1 MPNEALLSGR
11 IRMVNRNS
19 TITVMVTVDGL
30 QRLGKGLLVA
40 ICILTELTVIM
51 QVLYQTHEQGRQR
64 RQEPGP
70 RHLRE

>member
-1 MPNEALLSGR
+1 MPYGALLSGR

-51 QVLYQTHEQGRQR
+51 QVLYQTHEA
-64 RQEPGP
+64 
-70 RHLRE
+70 REAKEARARAQAPS